1 MKITLLPAVVL
12 IAAVGS
18 QGAQPRGA
26 NPFETDAR
34 QPSSNPIDTH
44 VSALLRERGIEPAIV
59 EYLKTP
65 LDAASLKRLLAQLGM
80 TARQLLRKGEPAYKE
95 RGLADPKLTDAALI
109 AAMAAEPILIER
121 PIALAGARAVV
132 GRPPERVLEVV

>member
-1 MKITLLPAVVL
+1 MAGKAVTLLHN
-12 IAAVGS
+12 
-18 QGAQPRGA
+18 PRCGKS
-26 NPFETDAR
+26 R
-34 QPSSNPIDTH
+34 QAL
-44 VSALLRERGIEPAIV
+44 ALLRERGIEPAIV